1 MRKSI
6 KNNDFKTPFKFPQS
20 NVSEKKEQASQETLS
35 YKSVK
40 YSVTYPAKRAKIDS
54 SNKDNNLSN
63 VENSNNEELP
73 HKKLKVLK
81 ERNTNDVSP
90 DISNKKFSNIRPTV
104 SFSQSLKKFSRP
116 FKIPTF
122 IRQIENG
129 QRKSQV
135 GVLHKLPTAVKPLH
149 NPKAE
154 NTIILYD
161 PMDDVD
167 NLQENIKRKDKSVAE
182 ILGTKNPDNMKVP
195 VIVGMLYI
203 IF

>member
-20 NVSEKKEQASQETLS
+20 NVSDKNEQASQETLP

-40 YSVTYPAKRAKIDS
+40 YSVTYPAKRTKIDI
-54 SNKDNNLSN
+54 SNKDKNLSN
-63 VENSNNEELP
+63 VEDSNNEELP

-90 DISNKKFSNIRPTV
+90 ETSNKFNYIRPTF

-122 IRQIENG
+122 IRQLENG
-129 QRKSQV
+129 QRKPQV
-135 GVLHKLPTAVKPLH
+135 GAQHKFSTAVKPAH
-149 NPKAE
+149 DPKAE
-154 NTIILYD
+154 NAIILYD
-161 PMDDVD
+161 PMDDID

-195 VIVGMLYI
+195 VIVGKIYI
-203 IF
+203 EF